1 MHNYYVYLQGDNMNF
16 TVVVEQVLILL
27 IILVVGIVSG
37 KVGFIADGASKTLG
51 APIICYKSNDGVEFF
66 LF

>member
-1 MHNYYVYLQGDNMNF
+1 MNF

-37 KVGFIADGASKTLG
+37 KVGFIADGASKNSRSSYYMLQ
-51 APIICYKSNDGVEFF
+51 VQ
-66 LF
+66 